1 MCVCPLVS
9 SLAQSSCPPL
19 VAPAHGRKFGSK
31 YQVGHEVHFTCSQGH
46 RMIGPGTRV
55 CQENG
60 TWSGVSAVCKG
71 GSKASNECVS
81 YTVYRGTSTQVNV
94 TAYYTYRER
103 ERETHTHTHPPP
115 HTHTHTNTPTPPPPH
130 THTPTPPPPHTHTP
144 THPHPLLRC
153 SVISDHLRVG
163 SRLKLM

>member
-31 YQVGHEVHFTCSQGH
+31 YLVDHEVHFTCSQGH

-81 YTVYRGTSTQVNV
+81 YTVYRGTSTQVNI
-94 TAYYTYRER
+94 TTYYTYTYIYIYIERER
-103 ERETHTHTHPPP
+103 ERERERHTRTHARTLARTHTHTH
-115 HTHTHTNTPTPPPPH
+115 TPVNKTRQE
-130 THTPTPPPPHTHTP
+130 TVLTSFE
-144 THPHPLLRC
+144 L
-153 SVISDHLRVG
+153 IQ
-163 SRLKLM
+163 